1 MVLFE
6 FSKKVSETGELN
18 RCGICQESH
27 TAQIA
32 ATDAQVRSVQKKR
45 GGFVG
50 SGPSKPP
57 FAPMRGVGEGEK
69 SINCYEAIRREF
81 VAGYWPAI
89 SSKKLFSPCCL
100 PLVHEECHEGISR
113 RAASDVTAD
122 EELIKHL
129 CSLLRS
135 GAQRRCSD
143 WLLPLE
149 TPVS

>member
-6 FSKKVSETGELN
+6 FSEKVSETGELN
-18 RCGICQESH
+18 RRGICQESH

-69 SINCYEAIRREF
+69 IYKLYEHIRRDEAVGYFMRHLPKKIFWPRAESSAVRREF
-81 VAGYWPAI
+81 V
-89 SSKKLFSPCCL
+89 
-100 PLVHEECHEGISR
+100 
-113 RAASDVTAD
+113 
-122 EELIKHL
+122 
-129 CSLLRS
+129 
-135 GAQRRCSD
+135 
-143 WLLPLE
+143 
-149 TPVS
+149 